1 MNNKTNPANK
11 TNKTNRIRRNK
22 KIQEKPF
29 RWEQK
34 LVEIQRVSKVVKGG
48 KKLSFRA
55 TVIVGNQNSQV
66 GVGVGKADEVTTA
79 IKKAVNDGKKNLI
92 IIPLTKTKTIPHDIV
107 GIDGA
112 CKVLI
117 RPAGPGTGV
126 IAGSSIRM
134 VLELVGIQNILAKQ
148 LGGNNLLNNARAT
161 ILALKSLKTTQQ
173 VAQEREI
180 PLERLFSYST

>member
-1 MNNKTNPANK
+1 MINKVNPADK
-11 TNKTNRIRRNK
+11 ASTTNRIRRNK
-22 KIQEKPF
+22 KTQEKPF
-29 RWEQK
+29 RWEQR
-34 LVEIQRVSKVVKGG
+34 LVQIQRVSKVVKGG

-55 TVIVGNQNSQV
+55 TVIVGNQSSQV
-66 GVGVGKADEVTTA
+66 GVGVGKADEVSTA
-79 IKKAVNDGKKNLI
+79 IKKAVNDARKNLI
-92 IIPLTKTKTIPHDIV
+92 TIPLTKTKTIPHNIIGV
-107 GIDGA
+107 DGA

-134 VLELVGIQNILAKQ
+134 VLELVGVQNILAKQ

-161 ILALKSLKTTQQ
+161 ILALKSLKTTKQ